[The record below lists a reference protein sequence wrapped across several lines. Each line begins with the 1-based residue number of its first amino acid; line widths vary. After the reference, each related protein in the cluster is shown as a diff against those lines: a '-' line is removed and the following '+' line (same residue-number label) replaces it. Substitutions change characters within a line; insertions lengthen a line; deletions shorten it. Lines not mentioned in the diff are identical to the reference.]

1 MYNPNFMNDS
11 FYNDFFE
18 DLFGDF
24 FGGSAYRPQKS
35 IGCKKLAAPSDLG
48 RMATDVRE
56 YEKNYE
62 LDVELP
68 GFDKSEI
75 QVELKDGY
83 LSVSAEHASE
93 VKSDSSKDA
102 ANTDAVKTEEQA
114 DAKAEVAEK
123 KDGEVEKTNGKYI
136 RRERFYGKVQ
146 RSFYVGKNVL
156 AEDIKAEFKNGIL
169 KLNVPKDDS
178 YDKVEKKDFISIA
191 D

>member
-35 IGCKKLAAPSDLG
+35 IGRKKLARPSDLG

-68 GFDKSEI
+68 GFDKS
-75 QVELKDGY
+75 KF
-83 LSVSAEHASE
+83 
-93 VKSDSSKDA
+93 
-102 ANTDAVKTEEQA
+102 
-114 DAKAEVAEK
+114 
-123 KDGEVEKTNGKYI
+123 
-136 RRERFYGKVQ
+136 R
-146 RSFYVGKNVL
+146 
-156 AEDIKAEFKNGIL
+156 
-169 KLNVPKDDS
+169 LN
-178 YDKVEKKDFISIA
+178 
-191 D
+191 

>member
-1 MYNPNFMNDS
+1 M
-11 FYNDFFE
+11 
-18 DLFGDF
+18 
-24 FGGSAYRPQKS
+24 
-35 IGCKKLAAPSDLG
+35 
-48 RMATDVRE
+48 
-56 YEKNYE
+56 
-62 LDVELP
+62 
-68 GFDKSEI
+68 
-75 QVELKDGY
+75 KDGY

-93 VKSDSSKDA
+93 VKSILSKDA

-178 YDKVEKKDFISIA
+178 YEKVEKKDFISIA